1 MNRRQSL
8 SAIFAV
14 PLVLAVLSLIGLVSA
29 LAGDGFSDV
38 LSWIA
43 LLIPVA
49 AVIWA
54 MKARRS

>member
-8 SAIFAV
+8 SAIFAL
-14 PLVLAVLSLIGLVSA
+14 PLVLTILSLIGLVSA

-38 LSWIA
+38 VSWIA

-49 AVIWA
+49 AVMWA
-54 MKARRS
+54 RKTRRS

>member
-8 SAIFAV
+8 SAIFAL
-14 PLVLAVLSLIGLVSA
+14 PLVLTILSLIGLVSA

-38 LSWIA
+38 VSWIA

-49 AVIWA
+49 AVMWA
-54 MKARRS
+54 MKTRRS